1 MNKYKAVK
9 TNGYASKKDAK
20 RAAELKLM
28 EKARLISWLQEQVK
42 YPLIPSRKRS
52 DGRTELGCTY
62 TADFTYFLPGGFLV
76 VEDVKGIKTDA
87 YIIKRKLMLFIHGI
101 EILET

>member
-1 MNKYKAVK
+1 MTKYRAVK
-9 TNGYASKKDAK
+9 TNGYASKKEAK

-28 EKARLISWLQEQVK
+28 EKAGMITGLQEQTK
-42 YPLIPSRKRS
+42 WRLILPQKLSN
-52 DGRTELGCTY
+52 GRTERGCTY
-62 TADFTYFLPGGFLV
+62 IADFEYFTPGGFLV
-76 VEDVKGIKTDA
+76 VEDAKGVKTDV